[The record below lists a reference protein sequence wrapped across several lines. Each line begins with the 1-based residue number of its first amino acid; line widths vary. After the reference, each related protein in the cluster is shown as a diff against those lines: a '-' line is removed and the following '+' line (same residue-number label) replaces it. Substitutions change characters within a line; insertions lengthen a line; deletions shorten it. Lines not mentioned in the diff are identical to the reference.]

1 MFRNVFA
8 LGLCAILG
16 VVALKLIFGVAG
28 GLLGA
33 TLGLFL
39 WLVGLAL
46 RLVLV
51 ALVLYVILRVV
62 SPETARRVRARVN
75 DVF

>member
-16 VVALKLIFGVAG
+16 VFALKLIFGVAG
-28 GLLGA
+28 GLFGA
-33 TLGLFL
+33 ALGLFV
-39 WLVGLAL
+39 WLASLAL
-46 RLVLV
+46 KLLIVL
-51 ALVLYVILRVV
+51 LVLYVILRIV
-62 SPETARRVRARVN
+62 SPETARRVRVRLD